1 MNINVKVGNFRT
13 EAVDAIVFGI
23 FEGEA
28 SLNGAR
34 QIADATMNGAVHE
47 LLQSGDFEG
56 ELKQTGVFFYRCQC

>member
-1 MNINVKVGNFRT
+1 MNINVKVGDFKT

-23 FEGEA
+23 FEGET
-28 SLNGAR
+28 SLDGAR
-34 QIADATMNGAVHE
+34 QIADAAMKRAIPE